1 MSFRLSALIDDVL
14 ANESD
19 ARMQVQVDYI
29 TGSTPQRLVAIGED
43 GVDDGP
49 LFRNTFSY
57 GGRQWQVQVAMRD
70 APGALADWYPWL
82 TFAVGMA
89 LTAMLTLLIRVTL
102 NTRYR
107 AESLAHGLSR
117 QARESEYRFR
127 ALNELL
133 PALVALVRAADG
145 SIVYFNR
152 AARSLLGVESIDS
165 YRLDNI
171 IADVRIRS
179 ALVRVAGR
187 GETMVKSGRGHV

>member
-1 MSFRLSALIDDVL
+1 
-14 ANESD
+14 
-19 ARMQVQVDYI
+19 MQVQVDDI

-49 LFRNTFSY
+49 LCRNSFSY

-107 AESLAHGLSR
+107 AER
-117 QARESEYRFR
+117 SEER
-127 ALNELL
+127 
-133 PALVALVRAADG
+133 
-145 SIVYFNR
+145 
-152 AARSLLGVESIDS
+152 
-165 YRLDNI
+165 
-171 IADVRIRS
+171 
-179 ALVRVAGR
+179 RVGK
-187 GETMVKSGRGHV
+187 GCVST